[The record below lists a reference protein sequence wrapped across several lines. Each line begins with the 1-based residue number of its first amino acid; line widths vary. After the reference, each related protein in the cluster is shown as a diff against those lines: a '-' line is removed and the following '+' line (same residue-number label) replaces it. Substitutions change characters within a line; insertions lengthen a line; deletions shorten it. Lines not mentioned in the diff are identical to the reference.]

1 MFPPPKRK
9 VFDITIKIEI
19 QLLLYY
25 TCLHNSTSN
34 DSKTQQD
41 LLPQIMMCQR
51 QLYFPS
57 DPELILIVH
66 RQWSVVKVPA
76 KTIALFIYAATA
88 INYY

>member
-1 MFPPPKRK
+1 M
-9 VFDITIKIEI
+9 IEI
-19 QLLLYY
+19 PVQCRL
-25 TCLHNSTSN
+25 
-34 DSKTQQD
+34 KQD
-41 LLPQIMMCQR
+41 LLPQILVCQR

-76 KTIALFIYAATA
+76 KTIALFINAATA